1 MPELPEVETIS
12 RQLAAIIP
20 GRTIRDAEVRLEKV
34 VREPAPAAFAGRVRG
49 RKITGVSR
57 RGKYLL
63 LELNDGHTLVIHLRM
78 SGQLV
83 YEEEAAP
90 LPRHTHLV
98 LHLDRG
104 RLRLTDLRQ
113 FGRVWLLPAAEAGR
127 MPELTKLG
135 PEPFS
140 AAFSEAYL
148 AGLLR
153 NSRRRLKLLLLDQEV
168 VAGIGNIYADEILF
182 QAGLHPARRGAEL
195 SAAEVKRL
203 YRAIKAVL
211 ADGVAHRGTSIQNY
225 VDGEGR
231 MGTHQNFLRV
241 HHRAGQ
247 PCPRCGTRVEKIK
260 FGGRG
265 TYFCPGCQVVRVRIQ
280 KPEARI
286 QKKEV

>member
-1 MPELPEVETIS
+1 LPELPEVETIS
-12 RQLAAIIP
+12 RQLAAAIP
-20 GRTIRDAEVRLEKV
+20 GRTICDAEVHLEKV
-34 VREPAPAAFAGRVRG
+34 VKEPAPAAFPGRVRG

-63 LELNDGHTLVIHLRM
+63 LELDDGHTLVIHLRM

-113 FGRVWLLPAAEAGR
+113 FGRVWLLPAAEASR
-127 MPELTKLG
+127 LPELAKLG

-153 NSRRRLKLLLLDQEV
+153 NSRRRLKPLLLDQEV

-182 QAGLHPARRGAEL
+182 RAGLHPARRGAEL
-195 SAAEVKRL
+195 TASEVKRL
-203 YRAIKAVL
+203 YHAVKEVL
-211 ADGVAHRGTSIQNY
+211 AEGVAHRGTSIRDY
-225 VDGEGR
+225 VDAEGR
-231 MGTHQNFLRV
+231 EGSHQNFLKV

-247 PCPRCGTRVEKIK
+247 PCLRCGTPIEKIK

-280 KPEARI
+280 KPESRI